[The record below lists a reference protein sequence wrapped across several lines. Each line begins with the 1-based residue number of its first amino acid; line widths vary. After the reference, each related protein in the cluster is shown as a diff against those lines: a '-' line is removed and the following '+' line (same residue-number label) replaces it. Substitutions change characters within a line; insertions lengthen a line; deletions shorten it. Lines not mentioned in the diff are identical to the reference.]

1 MDKHLN
7 VLEVVHLIML
17 LLEKNGC
24 SYSETKAV
32 LDIIRERVDDLA
44 EGQELPYTEATDKLF
59 NAKKFR
65 ENPYY
70 EECRKAIENIIR

>member
-7 VLEVVHLIML
+7 VLEIVHLIMF

-32 LDIIRERVDDLA
+32 LDIIRGQVDDLA
-44 EGQELPYTEATDKLF
+44 ERQELPYTEAAEELF
-59 NAKKFR
+59 KMKKSR